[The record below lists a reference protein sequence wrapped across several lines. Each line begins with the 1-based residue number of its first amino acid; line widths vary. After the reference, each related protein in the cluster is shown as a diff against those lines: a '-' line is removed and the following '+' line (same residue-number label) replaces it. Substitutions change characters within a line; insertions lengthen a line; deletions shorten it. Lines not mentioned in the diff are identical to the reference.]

1 LLTKADSQEEGV
13 AVITRRTFSQIAAAG
28 LALPV
33 SVTSATAAPETYPHR
48 VVTLITHSS
57 PGGGSDVF
65 LREMSRHLV
74 KYINATFV
82 IENVQG
88 GSGARALSKL
98 ATSRPDGSVFYAT
111 TPTYIFTS
119 LLSKPQH
126 TFRNVQP
133 LVNVFSDAEVVFT
146 RADGPFKT
154 LADVIAHAKEKR
166 GRWGAAN
173 PASLE
178 RQAAERLRRATG
190 VNAAVVSHEGG
201 GDMMINVL
209 NGTLEMGVG
218 EIQELRSQLESKRV
232 RLLAVFNPQRLA
244 AFPDVPTVKEAGF
257 DVVVRKFRGL
267 AGPQGLPAEI
277 IAIWE
282 RAVQGLLND
291 PEYKAVYGAESLVAD
306 FMPLAAYE
314 SFVNAFAADAESFF
328 RETGVIKN

>member
-1 LLTKADSQEEGV
+1 M
-13 AVITRRTFSQIAAAG
+13 TR
-28 LALPV
+28 
-33 SVTSATAAPETYPHR
+33 Y
-48 VVTLITHSS
+48 
-57 PGGGSDVF
+57 
-65 LREMSRHLV
+65 LV
-74 KYINATFV
+74 RYINATFV
-82 IENVQG
+82 VENVQG
-88 GSGARALSKL
+88 GSGARALTKL
-98 ATSRPDGSVFYAT
+98 ATGRPDGSIFYAT

-126 TFRNVQP
+126 TYRNVQP

-154 LADVIAHAKEKR
+154 LADVIAHAREKR

-178 RQAAERLRRATG
+178 RQAAERLRRAAG

-218 EIQELRSQLESKRV
+218 EIQELRSQLESNRV

-244 AFPDVPTVKEAGF
+244 AFPDVPTVKEAGY
-257 DVVVRKFRGL
+257 DVAVRKFRGL
-267 AGPQGLPAEI
+267 AGPTGLPADI

-282 RAVQGLLND
+282 RAIQGLLND
-291 PEYKAVYGAESLVAD
+291 PDYKKVYAAESLVAD
-306 FMPLAAYE
+306 FMPQAEYE
-314 SFVNAFAADAESFF
+314 IFVNGFANEAERFF